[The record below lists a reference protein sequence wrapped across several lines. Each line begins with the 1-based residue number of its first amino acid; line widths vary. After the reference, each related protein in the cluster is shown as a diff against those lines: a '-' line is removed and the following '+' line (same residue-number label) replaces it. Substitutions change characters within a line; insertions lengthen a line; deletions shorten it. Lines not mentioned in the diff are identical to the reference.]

1 MKRKFLSAVLALLV
15 GGPPFASAQPAA
27 VAVKDPEVIKGI
39 KAVEDGDYDTA
50 IVLLD
55 GATRRLGSD
64 AKSPDLP
71 QAYLHLGIAYV
82 GKGAEAAA
90 KAQFREA
97 LKQIRDLTLSADRYP
112 PKVINVFETARDE
125 VSRENAGASPGD
137 RSAVAAKASVPPRAP
152 AKSGG
157 GGKKALLVVGGVAA
171 VGAGVAVA
179 AGGGGGGGSSTPAT
193 GSGSLQTKTFASE
206 VLPFGAGRDFQVDV
220 TGSGTLT
227 ARCTWIQDGV
237 VLGMYIV
244 NLADSGRVLRDGG
257 LTGAKEVSLSV
268 DVTRG
273 SYRISVTNSTGAGPV
288 VDTTFTLVVTHP

>member
-1 MKRKFLSAVLALLV
+1 MKSKALSAILALLV
-15 GGPPFASAQPAA
+15 GYPAAALAQPIT
-27 VAVKDPEVIKGI
+27 VAVKDAEVVKGI

-50 IVLLD
+50 IFLLD
-55 GATRRLGSD
+55 AATRRLAVD
-64 AKSPDLP
+64 PKSSDLP

-90 KAQFREA
+90 KSKFREA

-112 PKVINVFETARDE
+112 PKVINVFEAARDE
-125 VSRENAGASPGD
+125 VSRENAAGPSSEKP
-137 RSAVAAKASVPPRAP
+137 AVAGTAARPSAAP
-152 AKSGG
+152 GKSGG
-157 GGKKALLVVGGVAA
+157 GGKKALLVVGGVAV

-179 AGGGGGGGSSTPAT
+179 AGGGGGGDNSTTP
-193 GSGSLQTKTFASE
+193 GGGLQTKTFGSQ

-237 VLGMYIV
+237 NLGMYIV

-257 LTGAKEVSLSV
+257 QTGAKEVSLSV
-268 DVTRG
+268 EVTRG
-273 SYRISVTNSTGAGPV
+273 SYRISVTNSTGTGPV

>member
-1 MKRKFLSAVLALLV
+1 MNRKSLSAVLALLV
-15 GGPPFASAQPAA
+15 ACPSVTSAQPAA

-55 GATRRLGSD
+55 GATRRLGGD
-64 AKSPDLP
+64 PKSPDLP

-112 PKVINVFETARDE
+112 PKVINVFEAARDE
-125 VSRENAGASPGD
+125 VSRDGPGGGTG
-137 RSAVAAKASVPPRAP
+137 SEKASATGKGPSPPAA

-179 AGGGGGGGSSTPAT
+179 AGGGGGGGSSTPST
-193 GSGSLQTKTFASE
+193 GSGSLQTKTFASQ